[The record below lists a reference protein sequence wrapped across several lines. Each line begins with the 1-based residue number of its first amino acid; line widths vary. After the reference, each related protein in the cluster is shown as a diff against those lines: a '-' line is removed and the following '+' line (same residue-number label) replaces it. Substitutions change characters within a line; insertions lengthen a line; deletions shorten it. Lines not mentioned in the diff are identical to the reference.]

1 MKFNIEVARL
11 FTDGTW
17 DSVWH
22 EVSARNEDIAKEKAE
37 QQVLNDFVM
46 SDGSCELSHVTVT
59 CIQEA

>member
-22 EVSARNEDIAKEKAE
+22 RISAKNEDSGKEKAE
-37 QQVLNDFVM
+37 QQTLNDFVM
-46 SDGSCELSHVTVT
+46 SDGSCELSHVTVV
-59 CIQEA
+59 CIQTE